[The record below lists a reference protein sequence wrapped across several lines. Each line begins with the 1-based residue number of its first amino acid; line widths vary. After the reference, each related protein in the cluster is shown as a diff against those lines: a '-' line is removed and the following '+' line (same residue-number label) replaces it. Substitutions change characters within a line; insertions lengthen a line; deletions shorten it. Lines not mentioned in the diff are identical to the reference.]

1 MQLAQFAATLTTNV
15 VKTRWALSVPV
26 SHSTC
31 CLFGLLLL
39 RETKSQTLTQ
49 PNRICCKLNSPSP
62 SLSEQEEKKKSSNL
76 CGKFDVILSPKHRQR
91 INWHEDQ
98 PGPWANS
105 GGWLTV
111 YSGLHHL
118 PAFVI
123 VSYYC
128 PYFSSTPLQAVS
140 CSPFFPHQPC
150 SALLC
155 VRPDQSASDWM
166 TDCMSCIKPQT
177 PFPDCVVVTKVHMN
191 QCVVESCM

>member
-1 MQLAQFAATLTTNV
+1 MWWKQGGHYPSLLVTAHAVYLVCFCYVRQKVKHSLNLTVFAASWTPPHP
-15 VKTRWALSVPV
+15 LS
-26 SHSTC
+26 
-31 CLFGLLLL
+31 
-39 RETKSQTLTQ
+39 
-49 PNRICCKLNSPSP
+49 PNRR
-62 SLSEQEEKKKSSNL
+62 EKKKSSNL

-140 CSPFFPHQPC
+140 CSPFFLHQPC